1 MDSDKSSHPGGVQRS
16 GGEGVNYIQH
26 LNTWFAKVQ
35 ADDRLNPSHICLYFA
50 LFQLWNANRF
60 NNPISVARSEVMKLS
75 KIGSTNTYTRCL
87 KELDEWGYVK
97 YTPSFNPL
105 RGSTVNLFTFD
116 KGSDKGSDKGGERAL
131 RPYINSNKQ
140 SKHVKQDV
148 NQIKK
153 FDEPL

>member
-1 MDSDKSSHPGGVQRS
+1 MDSIQGSDRRS
-16 GGEGVNYIQH
+16 GGAVNYIQH
-26 LNTWFAKVQ
+26 INAWFAKVQ

-87 KELDEWGYVK
+87 KELDKWGYVE

-116 KGSDKGSDKGGERAL
+116 NGSNTGTDKGAERVL
-131 RPYINSNKQ
+131 RPYINSSKQ
-140 SKHVKQDV
+140 TKRVKQDV